1 MLGIWYGWV
10 VNNVLLQ
17 EPSLGNHPHGRI
29 AVQEV
34 GMNKIVEKYGLKPVS
49 RPKVKLVREL
59 DLSGQK
65 GKEIV
70 RSKTKLVMQ
79 VHKKTFAKLA
89 DM

>member
-1 MLGIWYGWV
+1 MLGIGYGWV
-10 VNNVLLQ
+10 VNNVLFQ

-79 VHKKTFAKLA
+79 VHKKTFTKLA